1 MENKKQNNKQRRPRY
16 RDDIRFA
23 YDAGYKK
30 GWDDA
35 YIVPKR
41 FGAKTAAAFGYKKGL
56 RNRRRSD
63 KYVHQYQR
71 GGNK

>member
-23 YDAGYKK
+23 YDTGYKK

-35 YIVPKR
+35 YVI
-41 FGAKTAAAFGYKKGL
+41 G
-56 RNRRRSD
+56 RRWVMR
-63 KYVHQYQR
+63 
-71 GGNK
+71 